1 MHTRMMNITSMHMIS
16 YGMTRNHI
24 AISTYMRPRSIHI
37 GISRMSII
45 GTGIEHE
52 IHACPRFRYTV
63 GILLLGTAAP
73 KSQKTTWC

>member
-1 MHTRMMNITSMHMIS
+1 
-16 YGMTRNHI
+16 
-24 AISTYMRPRSIHI
+24 MRPRSIHI